1 MIMDA
6 QQAGIGEIKYYD
18 KGKKQGVIAPFDK
31 ATRSGKPTAEDAAKQ
46 SASTDLYFR
55 ITDDRLAANLRV
67 GQLVQFMKE
76 ETDIGTEAKQ
86 ITVLSEK

>member
-1 MIMDA
+1 MDA

-18 KGKKQGVIAPFDK
+18 KGKKQGVIAPFDN
-31 ATRSGKPTAEDAAKQ
+31 ATKLGLAATEGAAKP
-46 SASTDLYFR
+46 SATADLYFR

-76 ETDIGTEAKQ
+76 ETDIGLEAKQ